1 MLGRQIPGLEIP
13 WEKKFGIKWN
23 RKAALYYKMTQ
34 RTPCQKKKK
43 KSRNNLLKD
52 IIFLA
57 YQDTFLKIFFKKKP
71 SLLKLCHSELVTSG
85 FPHLRFL

>member
-43 KSRNNLLKD
+43 KNQGT
-52 IIFLA
+52 I
-57 YQDTFLKIFFKKKP
+57 
-71 SLLKLCHSELVTSG
+71 C
-85 FPHLRFL
+85 

>member
-43 KSRNNLLKD
+43 KIKEQFVKRYY
-52 IIFLA
+52 I
-57 YQDTFLKIFFKKKP
+57 P
-71 SLLKLCHSELVTSG
+71 C
-85 FPHLRFL
+85 